1 MDIGVDVLRAIVSIM
16 VVLVVALKI
25 ALLFRGPGDK

>member
-25 ALLFRGPGDK
+25 ALLFRGLGDK

>member
-1 MDIGVDVLRAIVSIM
+1 MDIGVDLLLAIVSIM
-16 VVLVVALKI
+16 VLLVVGLKI